1 MKNYILLFII
11 IPFTT
16 FSQSKSELQ
25 NAITKLHQA
34 NFLMEFEDI
43 AQLTYPKVYEADGKS
58 AFLEK
63 LDTDFQ
69 NDDYRMRLQ
78 LEKVPFLFSEFKTIG
93 AQTFCV
99 VRSRNPKRYTFE
111 KKLTAT
117 KAEEK
122 KTWLQEKEKT
132 QNITF
137 EPNRNSFNVR
147 SESIYVA
154 VFDAET
160 MGEWKFFNLD
170 DAFQRNAF
178 NTLFD
183 NNIKITLGLNN

>member
-16 FSQSKSELQ
+16 FSQSKLELQ

-132 QNITF
+132 QNVTF

-170 DAFQRNAF
+170 DAFQSNAF

-183 NNIKITLGLNN
+183 DTIKNSLGLQN

>member
-1 MKNYILLFII
+1 MKKHLFLVLLIS
-11 IPFTT
+11 IPA
-16 FSQSKSELQ
+16 FSQSKESLQ

-111 KKLTAT
+111 KKLTAA

-170 DAFQRNAF
+170 DAFQSNAF